1 MIGMK
6 TIFRRGHSNAD
17 RIEPFRL
24 SVLTSPTAIVEM
36 ATP

>member
-6 TIFRRGHSNAD
+6 TIFRWGHSDAD
-17 RIEPFRL
+17 GIKPFRL
-24 SVLTSPTAIVEM
+24 SVLTSPTAILEM